1 MPFENWDIVHYVIV
15 SDVIVSHQFVIQS
28 HPSLQS
34 ALYIGK
40 AIGEHV
46 WRQENLHF
54 KLLLSSLIIYLLNR
68 LCTCFPKPEI
78 YSNSRGAFTEV
89 SKLPRGAP
97 AEAGWRGNV
106 PKPPLQLSG
115 CVCNGKFSS
124 QMPCSRGILMAL
136 HSHSSGSF
144 PLFSACP
151 PPQAP

>member
-46 WRQENLHF
+46 WRQENLHL

-68 LCTCFPKPEI
+68 LCIFFPKPEI
-78 YSNSRGAFTEV
+78 YSDSRGEFTGV
-89 SKLPRGAP
+89 SKMARGAP
-97 AEAGWRGNV
+97 AKAG
-106 PKPPLQLSG
+106 
-115 CVCNGKFSS
+115 
-124 QMPCSRGILMAL
+124 
-136 HSHSSGSF
+136 
-144 PLFSACP
+144 
-151 PPQAP
+151 